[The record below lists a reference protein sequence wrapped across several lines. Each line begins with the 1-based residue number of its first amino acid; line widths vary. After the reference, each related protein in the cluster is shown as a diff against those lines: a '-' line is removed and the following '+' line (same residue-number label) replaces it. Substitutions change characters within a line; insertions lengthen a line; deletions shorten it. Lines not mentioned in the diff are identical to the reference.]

1 VKHLSFRILFLC
13 IFLPPVLYIFSIQA
27 LEGLI
32 RKRWTSDLE
41 RRLISDPS
49 ALLEGRID
57 IQDEVKRNIDST
69 WVHDTF

>member
-1 VKHLSFRILFLC
+1 MKHLSFRILFLC

>member
-1 VKHLSFRILFLC
+1 LC